1 MWQIFTLP
9 VWVIY
14 QNFWFLWMFTVC
26 ATFFFIWCASCFLQ
40 RIYLSGFGLSFK
52 STWRRHGCHR
62 NNANILITTTCERV
76 RGRTCVWVC
85 DSAGSI
91 LNTNNYNSHR
101 LHCTMKAQ
109 QNVNHTNTEDS
120 VLILLYFLRN
130 FINILFSLMKT
141 DENYLI
147 IGRKYV
153 WEMTFIKK
161 SNKKGKK

>member
-62 NNANILITTTCERV
+62 NNANILTTTTCARV

-85 DSAGSI
+85 VIVLVQSSK
-91 LNTNNYNSHR
+91 H
-101 LHCTMKAQ
+101 Q
-109 QNVNHTNTEDS
+109 QLQFALSSLYHESTAKHKSYKYRRFSSYSFIFYLKFYKHFIFSDEDRWK
-120 VLILLYFLRN
+120 LLDYRKEICLRN
-130 FINILFSLMKT
+130 
-141 DENYLI
+141 D
-147 IGRKYV
+147 V
-153 WEMTFIKK
+153 HKK
-161 SNKKGKK
+161 K